1 VILSARARQ
10 VSARNVPR
18 ILAACVIG
26 RRTRPPRVLA
36 RTGVSAIGNAQATP
50 PSGFPAPDLDWSP
63 ERGWRFP
70 AGKKRMCGAGAR
82 RGQPDRPI
90 GTSVSWGKGGM
101 GLDQSGSLACSGAR
115 VGRAGSRDSALGP
128 SDGEFARGRWKHPTT
143 SAVSNIC
150 SRAIA
155 ISSMP
160 SCCVSAQHVLGDR
173 AFGRWLTYQL
183 MRKPVVHDQPLYA
196 PPSRARS
203 SMSAY
208 ADRRR
213 IGVLKGS
220 FAADMQNDFGA
231 KGGMSIAPESTSR
244 ESSGRSRRS
253 RASST
258 RRAKPKS
265 RLSI

>member
-1 VILSARARQ
+1 MRYRSAYAATSRSCADRCVSYWERAGHPTEWFPGARPGLVPDRSPCRPGPSELFRESSAVGGSRRARNGCAGRVLGAGSQ
-10 VSARNVPR
+10 NGPS
-18 ILAACVIG
+18 G
-26 RRTRPPRVLA
+26 RRCPGERGGWGWIRAAVWRAAAL
-36 RTGVSAIGNAQATP
+36 GSD
-50 PSGFPAPDLDWSP
+50 APD
-63 ERGWRFP
+63 RGT
-70 AGKKRMCGAGAR
+70 R
-82 RGQPDRPI
+82 R
-90 GTSVSWGKGGM
+90 
-101 GLDQSGSLACSGAR
+101 
-115 VGRAGSRDSALGP
+115 LGP

-220 FAADMQNDFGA
+220 FAAPWRWRWRLGNGGA
-231 KGGMSIAPESTSR
+231 RARNKRGA
-244 ESSGRSRRS
+244 SSGGEV
-253 RASST
+253 
-258 RRAKPKS
+258 AK
-265 RLSI
+265 